1 MALVSLAPLL
11 YLLMAFTLPKENLT
25 KGEKKKKKHV
35 DILGNINALIYFM

>member
-25 KGEKKKKKHV
+25 KGKKKKKHV

>member
-25 KGEKKKKKHV
+25 KGEKKKKNMLTFWV
-35 DILGNINALIYFM
+35 T